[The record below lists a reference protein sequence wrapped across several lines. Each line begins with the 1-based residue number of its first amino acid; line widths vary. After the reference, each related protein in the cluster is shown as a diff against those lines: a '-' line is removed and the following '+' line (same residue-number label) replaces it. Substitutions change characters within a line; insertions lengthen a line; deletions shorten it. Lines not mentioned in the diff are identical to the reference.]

1 MSITEFNSVFVIY
14 KPIAIICTAD
24 HVLSAH
30 AGLVANVHINGH
42 RSANLLADLLCA
54 DTAYR
59 VCVVAT
65 LSIRTT

>member
-1 MSITEFNSVFVIY
+1 M
-14 KPIAIICTAD
+14 

-59 VCVVAT
+59 VCAVAT